1 MNRFAPLTGVQV
13 LDFSKVLA
21 GPLCTQYLSDMG
33 AQVTKI
39 EPNGSGDDTRRWP
52 PFEGGEGTVF
62 MSANG
67 SKRSVA
73 LDLKSPQGLEICQK
87 LAAQAD
93 VVVESFGPG
102 VAGRLGIDYDSLKV
116 LNPRLIYCSI
126 SGFGTVG
133 PMRDGKGFD
142 VVLQAF
148 SGMISITGEP
158 GGPPGR
164 SPFSPVD
171 QGTGLH
177 ALIGIL
183 GGLLERARTGQGVKV
198 DASLFDTSV
207 AFLAYFLQG
216 FWQRGTEPV
225 RAGSG
230 HESLCPYQVFDTADR
245 PMILGVAND
254 SLWVKFCQLASVP
267 ELALRPEYLTNA
279 DRVAHRAQCV
289 SEVAALMRT
298 RQRDDWLKVLEQ
310 AGVPGSP
317 VHSLGELSAHP
328 HTQASQ
334 MVYEYPGIDGRTL
347 KGVSQPLRFDGER
360 PGGRERP
367 PSLGEHT
374 REVLTEMKY
383 TDQQI
388 ADLLELGVVQASSRS
403 DA

>member
-39 EPNGSGDDTRRWP
+39 EPYGSGDDTRRWP

-254 SLWVKFCQLASVP
+254 SLWIKFCQLASVP

>member
-1 MNRFAPLTGVQV
+1 MNRFAPLTGVRV

-21 GPLCTQYLSDMG
+21 GPLCTQYLSDLG

-39 EPNGSGDDTRRWP
+39 EPCGSGDDTRRWP

-67 SKRSVA
+67 SKRSLA

-87 LAAQAD
+87 LATQAD

-102 VAGRLGIDYDSLKV
+102 VAGRLGIDYEALKV
-116 LNPRLIYCSI
+116 LNPRLVYCSI

-158 GGPPGR
+158 GGPQGR

-183 GGLLERARTGQGVKV
+183 GGLLERARTGLGVKV

-216 FWQRGTEPV
+216 FWQRGTEPI

-254 SLWVKFCQLASVP
+254 SLWVKFCQLAGVP
-267 ELALRPEYLTNA
+267 ELAQRPEYLTNA

-289 SEVAALMRT
+289 AEVATLLRT
-298 RQRDDWLKVLEQ
+298 RQRDDWLKVLDQ

-328 HTQASQ
+328 HTLASQ
-334 MVYEYPGIDGRTL
+334 MVYEYPGTDGRVL

-360 PGGRERP
+360 PGGRQRP

-374 REVLTEMKY
+374 REVLAEMKY

-388 ADLLELGVVQASSRS
+388 ADLIKLGVVQANSRS
-403 DA
+403 AS